1 MGLRY
6 FIGVECTYIRNCQSL
21 VLSQTS
27 MGQVSMLFL
36 RRLFQKSHPLP
47 CSTEHASHRAYS
59 GSSALPWRCSASQQS
74 HSCPPCAR
82 GCGWDMWQMLQEG
95 IGISMSSGFLSFTLL
110 YLMTL
115 FCLCCRIWWW
125 DIPAGNVLSFS
136 FVFIRKGDPGVA
148 LTQVCSVPLCHYSHE
163 RCSVVFHLIL
173 PQSVLFLF
181 LQS

>member
-74 HSCPPCAR
+74 HSCPRCAR
-82 GCGWDMWQMLQEG
+82 GCGYVADAPGRNRHFHVFW
-95 IGISMSSGFLSFTLL
+95 LSVLNTSLSHDL
-110 YLMTL
+110 VLS
-115 FCLCCRIWWW
+115 LCCRIWWW

-136 FVFIRKGDPGVA
+136 VVFIRKGDPGVA